1 MSLLTI
7 IQLLVFFLPAEDG
20 IDILLSLAVSLLTSL
35 QFFLQFHFLMFH
47 PTVNLQ
53 MLALIRAKLVQTHI
67 LHVLKLLL
75 ELNKRDTAENGMI
88 FVVKLLD
95 VQSKSDHLLVWFLLA
110 HLINQSFVFYFEL
123 FEEMLDVQLFL

>member
-1 MSLLTI
+1 MITL
-7 IQLLVFFLPAEDG
+7 
-20 IDILLSLAVSLLTSL
+20 
-35 QFFLQFHFLMFH
+35 
-47 PTVNLQ
+47 
-53 MLALIRAKLVQTHI
+53 RAKLVQTHI

>member
-20 IDILLSLAVSLLTSL
+20 IDILLPLAVSLLIRL

-53 MLALIRAKLVQTHI
+53 MLALIGAKLVQTHI
-67 LHVLKLLL
+67 FHVLKLLL
-75 ELNKRDTAENGMI
+75 ELEKRDTAEDGLV
-88 FVVKLLD
+88 FVIKLLD
-95 VQSKSDHLLVWFLLA
+95 GQP
-110 HLINQSFVFYFEL
+110 
-123 FEEMLDVQLFL
+123 